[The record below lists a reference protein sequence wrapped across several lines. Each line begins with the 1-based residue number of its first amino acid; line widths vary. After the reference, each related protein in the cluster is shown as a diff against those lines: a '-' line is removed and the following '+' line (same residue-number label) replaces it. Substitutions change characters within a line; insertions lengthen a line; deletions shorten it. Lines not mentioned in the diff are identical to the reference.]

1 MVDRIGS
8 GGGGLQREAI
18 LAALRKQA
26 TQTDEVHKAAEL
38 VSGDSGAA
46 RAAGDRPSFAGALKD
61 GISAVNGEI
70 RNAERLPEDI
80 ALGKVDDF
88 HEVAARL
95 KRADL
100 SFKFAMEVRNK
111 LIDAY
116 REVMRM
122 PV

>member
-8 GGGGLQREAI
+8 GGGLQHEAI

-26 TQTDEVHKAAEL
+26 SQAEEIRGAAETL
-38 VSGDSGAA
+38 SGETGAS
-46 RAAGDRPSFAGALKD
+46 RAADGGPSFAGALKD
-61 GISAVNGEI
+61 GLKAVDGEI
-70 RNAERLPEDI
+70 KNAERLPEDI
-80 ALGKVDDF
+80 LLGKVNDF
-88 HEVAARL
+88 TEVAARL

-100 SFKFAMEVRNK
+100 TFKFAMEVRNK